1 MADSPTILHVE
12 DDADIREITK
22 IALEV
27 MGGLTVTQVGS
38 GSQAVAQAASL
49 APDLFLLDMTLPDMD
64 GLQTMN
70 ALKALPGLQNV
81 PAIFMTARAQYEEH
95 EILIQAGAVAVIP
108 KPFDAMTLAQDI
120 LDIWQ
125 ELP

>member
-1 MADSPTILHVE
+1 MADNPKILHVE

-22 IALEV
+22 LALEAL
-27 MGGLTVTQVGS
+27 GGLSVTQVES
-38 GSQAVAQAASL
+38 GSQAVAQAAEI

-64 GLQTMN
+64 GVQTMN
-70 ALKALPGLQNV
+70 ALKELPGMEDV
-81 PAIFMTARAQYEEH
+81 PAIFMTARAQYQEH

-120 LDIWQ
+120 LEIWQ
-125 ELP
+125 AQT